1 MTQRAAGYIQQRES
15 GLLQDRLGGASG
27 IFVVVR
33 FVLDDVVQGE
43 LEL

>member
-1 MTQRAAGYIQQRES
+1 MTQRVAGYIQQRES
-15 GLLQDRLGGASG
+15 GLLQGRLGGASG

-33 FVLDDVVQGE
+33 FVLGDVEQRE